1 MNRSI
6 ETVPL
11 DNLSPLADLGKI
23 ESFGKSPVIIRSHFQ
38 YHTRIMCETK
48 EYLSTLRSVLLNV
61 DSAVGKNFQI
71 LRNELSSVSYSA
83 AHIRRGDY
91 LTSDSNHPFMYTK
104 PVHIASEVVRET
116 LKFAGLGIKP
126 IYISTDDQAYGS
138 QWLDFEPDSKIN
150 ATRENTLPQSSMD
163 DVFRDLAIL
172 SNATVFIGSNSSF
185 SVLSTLINERGQKFF
200 QFLPSDN
207 KVFEFN
213 PLDRP
218 ILYDARALR
227 NL

>member
-1 MNRSI
+1 
-6 ETVPL
+6 
-11 DNLSPLADLGKI
+11 
-23 ESFGKSPVIIRSHFQ
+23 
-38 YHTRIMCETK
+38 
-48 EYLSTLRSVLLNV
+48 
-61 DSAVGKNFQI
+61 
-71 LRNELSSVSYSA
+71 
-83 AHIRRGDY
+83 
-91 LTSDSNHPFMYTK
+91 MYTK

-116 LKFAGLGIKP
+116 MKFAGLGIKP

-138 QWLDFEPDSKIN
+138 QWLDFEPELKTN
-150 ATRENTLPQSSMD
+150 VTRDYTLPQSSMD

-185 SVLSTLINERGQKFF
+185 SVLSTLINDRGQKFF

-218 ILYDARALR
+218 ILYNARALR
-227 NL
+227 SL